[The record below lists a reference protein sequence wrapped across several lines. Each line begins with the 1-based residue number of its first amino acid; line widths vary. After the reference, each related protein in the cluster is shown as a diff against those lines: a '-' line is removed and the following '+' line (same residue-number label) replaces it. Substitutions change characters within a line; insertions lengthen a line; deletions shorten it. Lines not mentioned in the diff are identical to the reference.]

1 MRTLLLFI
9 LFSVISISADAQDIM
24 GKNRKE
30 LVEYM
35 RLEYRDYRMRNP
47 MNVDQLSFFKFEH
60 TSGDKTLITI
70 FNEKGICETYQL
82 VIDAMLLEETM
93 SELNANCKSIDRKSW
108 NCEENG
114 LNIKVDLSESEWF
127 FILTKTLVVELEEII
142 E

>member
-1 MRTLLLFI
+1 MRTLLL
-9 LFSVISISADAQDIM
+9 LFLLSVISISADAQDIM

-35 RLEYRDYRMRNP
+35 RLEFKDYRMRNP

-82 VIDAMLLEETM
+82 VIDAMLMDETVM
-93 SELNANCKSIDRKSW
+93 ELNSKCKSIDRKSW

-114 LNIKVDLSESEWF
+114 LNVKVDLSESEWF
-127 FILTKTLVVELEEII
+127 FILTKTLVVEQEEII